1 MRSYKSKEEWLQE
14 KAEFETFYYYIK
26 SVDPDN
32 YEDWFDKDILD
43 LYVRGKRNPYFSAQ
57 RVKPS
62 NEKVSM
68 VRIPTRC
75 PKCKRA
81 WAIECHVGNKF
92 EPHYLDPEVYNNI
105 PLVKGDCHECKEKK

>member
-1 MRSYKSKEEWLQE
+1 
-14 KAEFETFYYYIK
+14 
-26 SVDPDN
+26 
-32 YEDWFDKDILD
+32 
-43 LYVRGKRNPYFSAQ
+43 
-57 RVKPS
+57 
-62 NEKVSM
+62 M